1 MDGEAAAAVLFR
13 EQVQVGHLFRAV
25 RERDFQFAERRERAV
40 FRRCSV
46 PEVQHGGQ
54 RSLEEFA
61 VLHPQFADESHAAF
75 PVLFLGR
82 VVVVGQAHPAD
93 DDGLVGVADIGR
105 ELGGIEV
112 EPVVEVVVVALRRE
126 GQGVIVHG
134 PDEVDVVVRAV
145 PAARQR
151 RVLRG
156 EQKDVFSGD
165 LLDAGAFPHAAEVL
179 ISGKVQLAGELPAL
193 EEFRGLVDEDRALL
207 VKGLGAD
214 EDVVG
219 LLLLDPED
227 LRVSLVLAVV
237 VPGPEEGLV
246 QFDRRTAL
254 IEFRGAGVGRADPV
268 LVPVVAG
275 VEEVQGVALGDG
287 GAGVASLVVE
297 VAVGAHADTGI
308 LPVDE
313 VGAFGMVP
321 VFEAVHGAPGR
332 PLIEQVPDTVVV
344 DESVRV
350 AGQAGNGL
358 DMVFLAIDAAE
369 KGLVEPFDLIGTLQD
384 AVPLF
389 QCPFTHGRSLL
400 KWFLVSISLSSDS
413 IIKGTKTKD
422 NWHSPPYSDPGFR
435 SFRRKRLDHVLSK
448 GYSCIGD
455 FTDTLY
461 KGVFP

>member
-1 MDGEAAAAVLFR
+1 M
-13 EQVQVGHLFRAV
+13 
-25 RERDFQFAERRERAV
+25 
-40 FRRCSV
+40 
-46 PEVQHGGQ
+46 
-54 RSLEEFA
+54 
-61 VLHPQFADESHAAF
+61 
-75 PVLFLGR
+75 
-82 VVVVGQAHPAD
+82 VVGQAHPAD

-105 ELGGIEV
+105 ELGGIKV

-179 ISGKVQLAGELPAL
+179 ISGDVQLAGELPAL

-246 QFDRRTAL
+246 QFDRRAVL
-254 IEFRGAGVGRADPV
+254 VESGGAGVGRADPV

-350 AGQAGNGL
+350 ARQAGNGL
-358 DMVFLAIDAAE
+358 DMIFLAIDAAE

-389 QCPFTHGRSLL
+389 QCPFTHGHSLL
-400 KWFLVSISLSSDS
+400 KWVLVSISLSSDS

-422 NWHSPPYSDPGFR
+422 NWHSPP
-435 SFRRKRLDHVLSK
+435 
-448 GYSCIGD
+448 
-455 FTDTLY
+455 
-461 KGVFP
+461 